1 MKSIST
7 IVLQVIIL
15 VLTLQLS
22 QAQDVLYPKWTTP
35 TAGTGGVYT
44 RDWPYSYGNYTVKA
58 WYLPRPNDG
67 QNGQTGFS
75 YTGPNIDT
83 QVTLGPNY

>member
-35 TAGTGGVYT
+35 TAGTGGVYSSDGSMIVT
-44 RDWPYSYGNYTVKA
+44 YGGYGASIWKA
-58 WYLPRPNDG
+58 S
-67 QNGQTGFS
+67 TGELI
-75 YTGPNIDT
+75 TNLVGHTN
-83 QVTLGPNY
+83 